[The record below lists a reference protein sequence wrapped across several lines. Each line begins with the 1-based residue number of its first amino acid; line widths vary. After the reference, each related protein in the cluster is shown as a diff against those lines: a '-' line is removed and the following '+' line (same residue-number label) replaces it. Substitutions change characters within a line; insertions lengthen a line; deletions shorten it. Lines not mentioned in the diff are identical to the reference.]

1 MNYLESKPRYPR
13 TAEIKRLFQAVEAC
27 GISVGSVTIS
37 PDGTIELTTANDQPL
52 SADNDF
58 DRLHAA
64 GLL

>member
-1 MNYLESKPRYPR
+1 MTYIESRPRYPR

-27 GISVGSVTIS
+27 GISVGSVRIR
-37 PDGTIELTTANDQPL
+37 PDGTIELAAASDQPL